1 MFDKIYELIKKM
13 KITIHHLAKCTKI
26 SSGLFYDWKS
36 GRCNPSI
43 VHLIKIAD
51 FFGVSLDYLTGRTT
65 KMQMY
70 K

>member
-1 MFDKIYELIKKM
+1 MFDRIYGLIKQM
-13 KITIHHLAKCTKI
+13 KITIYHLAKSINI

-43 VHLIKIAD
+43 VNLIKIAD